1 MTECREDLRTPWGK
15 AFTLIALLLLFS
27 FGSSWA
33 ECVPANLSRGTNAE
47 MFCKYAPETGC
58 TQEETNCEG
67 EGQCEIP
74 CDSTTTLYGEIY
86 TGVTLGNSR
95 CIWIGFGT
103 ESCGHYWGAA
113 KYSECVYTLKC
124 SNQCE
129 ADSVNCV
136 NRGQKWDSK
145 NCECKE
151 GCQDSLWYHCE
162 SVYTENNVIRS
173 EVSEYNCDSLTNQ
186 RYLLGSCEEN
196 GFCSGNGKPGLD
208 SCSYSGNLKCKSS
221 GQSGSLCSY
230 VCSDG
235 SFRSCN
241 IAWTPGQPAEYQPCP
256 STMPSNC
263 GGRSSSSQGGG
274 SSSSGESSSSEG
286 GSSSSGGDSS
296 SSGGGD
302 EDCPECDILQAIK
315 DTLHIANV
323 QRKVQNDYTLDIK
336 TDVGDI
342 STNVV
347 NIVTNTTVTA
357 TRINTSNG
365 FLHGIDST
373 NRKISSKLDNLD
385 LGNLTA
391 TVDSIVVHVDT
402 PSDSSSAPWVFWDLD
417 SLPVWRDTVSDIH
430 RTLDSIKVEIDSL
443 NKDTTGII
451 GKYLPFLKKMSDKLD
466 DLTGDCEGVECILRP
481 AIDTLVTKM
490 RDSFGLDTLSLE
502 EQDDVEQGI
511 VRLSDSTYVEGN
523 FYCIEHPDDVF
534 CVEVDSTELPTIL
547 PPDSFDVARFF
558 EEQDS
563 LKNYI
568 DSVLKDTTQDTL
580 ALDELAGDPAKIRE
594 KLDFIFLPTETVEQC
609 FEFRLNTALGQ
620 WTYNL
625 AIDFAD
631 LFGLDLCDL
640 IRKIVRIITFILIV
654 FTTVK
659 GYIKAFG
666 GGGSGGDV

>member
-1 MTECREDLRTPWGK
+1 MTECREDLRTPLGK
-15 AFTLIALLLLFS
+15 AFTVIALLLLFS
-27 FGSSWA
+27 LGSAWA
-33 ECVPANLSRGTNAE
+33 RCDNATFPE
-47 MFCKYAPETGC
+47 IDGCGCKNYYCGKNPDGYYC
-58 TQEETNCEG
+58 KL
-67 EGQCEIP
+67 P
-74 CDSTTTLYGEIY
+74 
-86 TGVTLGNSR
+86 
-95 CIWIGFGT
+95 
-103 ESCGHYWGAA
+103 SCGYVPYEVG
-113 KYSECVYTLKC
+113 STCVLRSKGTCPIGSNQLSNSCGGGSCTYAGFISLYTC
-124 SNQCE
+124 CDTQCE
-129 ADSVNCV
+129 ADSVACV
-136 NRGQKWDSK
+136 QAGNNWVSSSNPDECG
-145 NCECKE
+145 ECKE
-151 GCQDSLWYHCE
+151 DCQDSLWYHCE
-162 SVYTENNVIRS
+162 SVFTENNVIRS

-186 RYLLGSCEEN
+186 RYLLGSCEDN

-241 IAWTPGQPAEYQPCP
+241 IPWVPGQPSEYQNCP
-256 STMPSNC
+256 SSMPSGC
-263 GGRSSSSQGGG
+263 GGRSSSSQGGGG

-286 GSSSSGGDSS
+286 GSSSSGGDDSS

-302 EDCPECDILQAIK
+302 EDCPECDILEAIK

-323 QRKVQNDYTLDIK
+323 QRNLQNDYTLDIK
-336 TDVGDI
+336 NSVEEYIPDVRTI
-342 STNVV
+342 A
-347 NIVTNTTVTA
+347 TNTNITA
-357 TRINTSNG
+357 VRINTTNG
-365 FLHGIDST
+365 LLEDIDST
-373 NRKISSKLDNLD
+373 NKRISTNLDNLD

-402 PSDSSSAPWVFWDLD
+402 PSDSSSVPWVFWDLD

-430 RTLDSIKVEIDSL
+430 RTIDSIKVEIDSL

-466 DLTGDCEGVECILRP
+466 DLTGDCEGVECVLRP

-490 RDSFGLDTLSLE
+490 RDSFGLDTLSLD
-502 EQDDVEQGI
+502 EQDEVENGI

-523 FYCIEHPDDVF
+523 FYCIEHPDDVL

-563 LKNYI
+563 LRNYI

-580 ALDELAGDPAKIRE
+580 ALDELAGDSAKIRE

>member
-1 MTECREDLRTPWGK
+1 MTECRVDLCTPWGK
-15 AFTLIALLLLFS
+15 AFTVIALLLLFFFVS
-27 FGSSWA
+27 GSWA
-33 ECVPANLSRGTNAE
+33 NCISESDWNSRQDCSQMGNENVCGGNTCYLGYCNCTSESKVCDWGSIHCINMVCCSSPCERDSVECLN
-47 MFCKYAPETGC
+47 K
-58 TQEETNCEG
+58 G
-67 EGQCEIP
+67 EGWKWFPSSNPDE
-74 CDSTTTLYGEIY
+74 
-86 TGVTLGNSR
+86 
-95 CIWIGFGT
+95 
-103 ESCGHYWGAA
+103 CG
-113 KYSECVYTLKC
+113 
-124 SNQCE
+124 
-129 ADSVNCV
+129 
-136 NRGQKWDSK
+136 
-145 NCECKE
+145 ECKE
-151 GCQDSLWYHCE
+151 DCQDSLWYHCE
-162 SVYTENNVIRS
+162 SVFTENNVIRS

-186 RYLLGSCEEN
+186 RYLLGSCEDN

-241 IAWTPGQPAEYQPCP
+241 IAWSPGQPAEYQNCP
-256 STMPSNC
+256 SSMPSGC

-286 GSSSSGGDSS
+286 GSSSSGGGDSS
-296 SSGGGD
+296 SSGGGE
-302 EDCPECDILQAIK
+302 EDCPECGILEEIL
-315 DTLHIANV
+315 DTLHNANV
-323 QRKVQNDYTLDIK
+323 QRKVQTDYTFDIK
-336 TDVGDI
+336 NSVEEYIPDVRTI
-342 STNVV
+342 A
-347 NIVTNTTVTA
+347 TNTNITA
-357 TRINTSNG
+357 VRINTTNG
-365 FLHGIDST
+365 LLEGIDST
-373 NRKISSKLDNLD
+373 NKRISTNLENLD

-402 PSDSSSAPWVFWDLD
+402 QSPDSSTPPPWIFFDLD
-417 SLPVWRDTVSDIH
+417 SLPIWRDTVSDIH
-430 RTLDSIKVEIDSL
+430 RTIDSIKVEIDSL

-466 DLTGDCEGVECILRP
+466 DMTGDCEGVECVLRP

-490 RDSFGLDTLSLE
+490 RDSFGLDSLTLE
-502 EQDDVEQGI
+502 EQDEVERGI
-511 VRLSDSTYVEGN
+511 VRLSDSTYVDGN
-523 FYCIEHPDDVF
+523 FYCVEHPDDVL
-534 CVEVDSTELPTIL
+534 CVEVDSTELPAIL
-547 PPDSFDVARFF
+547 PPDTFDVAMFF

-563 LKNYI
+563 LRNYI

-580 ALDELAGDPAKIRE
+580 ALDELAGDSAKIRE

-666 GGGSGGDV
+666 GGGSGGDA

>member
-1 MTECREDLRTPWGK
+1 MKLGRDKDTNSRTPWGK
-15 AFTLIALLLLFS
+15 AFTVIALLLLLFCVS
-27 FGSSWA
+27 GAWATCVSNSYALFLNVDGVCLDGSTVENSCSNYTSDCP
-33 ECVPANLSRGTNAE
+33 EKQPAANGSYYVNQNA
-47 MFCKYAPETGC
+47 
-58 TQEETNCEG
+58 
-67 EGQCEIP
+67 I
-74 CDSTTTLYGEIY
+74 S
-86 TGVTLGNSR
+86 S
-95 CIWIGFGT
+95 
-103 ESCGHYWGAA
+103 
-113 KYSECVYTLKC
+113 CVYSSYNSGVCPGRNEFKVIQVRC
-124 SNQCE
+124 SFDLICGDCDAE
-129 ADSVNCV
+129 EILCT
-136 NRGQKWDSK
+136 K
-145 NCECKE
+145 NGGVWVPSSTPGECGECKQD
-151 GCQDSLWYHCE
+151 CQDSTWYHCE
-162 SVYTENNVIRS
+162 SVFTENNVIRS
-173 EVSEYNCDSLTNQ
+173 EVSEYNCDSLINQ

-208 SCSYSGNLKCKSS
+208 SCSYTGTLNCRSA

-302 EDCPECDILQAIK
+302 EDCPECEVLKAIK
-315 DTLHIANV
+315 DTLHIANI
-323 QRKVQNDYTLDIK
+323 QRKLQNDYTLDIK

-357 TRINTSNG
+357 TRINTSNA

-430 RTLDSIKVEIDSL
+430 RTMDSIKVEIDSL

-502 EQDDVEQGI
+502 EQSDTENGI
-511 VRLSDSTYVEGN
+511 VRLTDSTYLDGN
-523 FYCIEHPDDVF
+523 WYCTEHPNDDF
-534 CVEVDSTELPTIL
+534 CVELDSTQLPSIR
-547 PPDSFDVARFF
+547 PPDSLDLVEFLH
-558 EEQDS
+558 EQDS
-563 LKNYI
+563 IMRAI
-568 DSVLKDTTQDTL
+568 DSLMKDTTKDTL
-580 ALDELAGDPAKIRE
+580 PLDELAGDSALIRE
-594 KLDFIFLPTETVEQC
+594 KLDFLFFPSTTLEQC
-609 FEFRLNTALGQ
+609 FEFRMNSTLNGWAV
-620 WTYNL
+620 NL
-625 AIDFAD
+625 LIDFAD
-631 LFGLDLCDL
+631 IFGWDFCDL
-640 IRKIVRIITFILIV
+640 IRKIVRLITFILIV
-654 FTTVK
+654 FTTIK
-659 GYIKAFG
+659 GYIRAF
-666 GGGSGGDV
+666 GGSGGD

>member
-15 AFTLIALLLLFS
+15 AFTVIALLLLFS
-27 FGSSWA
+27 LGSAWA
-33 ECVPANLSRGTNAE
+33 SCYRDDYGNYSLSQCSYSGSGCVRCSTNSVGTVTCDKSNSDACAVFTGSGSPSNRYLLSCSFTDDYNVYLARVI
-47 MFCKYAPETGC
+47 C
-58 TQEETNCEG
+58 TDDCSA
-67 EGQCEIP
+67 
-74 CDSTTTLYGEIY
+74 DSA
-86 TGVTLGNSR
+86 R
-95 CIWIGFGT
+95 CIANGGQWIPSSTPG
-103 ESCGHYWGAA
+103 ECG
-113 KYSECVYTLKC
+113 
-124 SNQCE
+124 
-129 ADSVNCV
+129 
-136 NRGQKWDSK
+136 
-145 NCECKE
+145 ECKQ

-162 SVYTENNVIRS
+162 SVFTENNVIRS

-186 RYLLGSCEEN
+186 RYLLGSCEDN

-208 SCSYSGNLKCKSS
+208 SCSYSGTLKCKSS

-302 EDCPECDILQAIK
+302 EDCPECDILEAIK
-315 DTLHIANV
+315 DTLHMANV
-323 QRKVQNDYTLDIK
+323 QRKVQTDYTFDIK
-336 TDVGDI
+336 KSVEEYIPDVRTI
-342 STNVV
+342 A
-347 NIVTNTTVTA
+347 TNTNITA
-357 TRINTSNG
+357 VRINTTNG
-365 FLHGIDST
+365 LLEGIDST
-373 NRKISSKLDNLD
+373 NKRISTSLDNLD

-430 RTLDSIKVEIDSL
+430 RTMDSIKVEIDSL

-451 GKYLPFLKKMSDKLD
+451 GKYLPFLKKMSDKLE

-490 RDSFGLDTLSLE
+490 KDSFGLDTLSPQ
-502 EQDDVEQGI
+502 EQDDTENGI
-511 VRLSDSTYVEGN
+511 VRLSDSVYVDGN
-523 FYCIEHPDDVF
+523 FYCIEHSDDVL

-547 PPDSFDVARFF
+547 PPDTFDVARFF

-580 ALDELAGDPAKIRE
+580 ALDELAGDSAKIHE

-609 FEFRLNTALGQ
+609 FEFRLNTAFGQ

>member
-1 MTECREDLRTPWGK
+1 MWYPSED
-15 AFTLIALLLLFS
+15 
-27 FGSSWA
+27 
-33 ECVPANLSRGTNAE
+33 
-47 MFCKYAPETGC
+47 PEK
-58 TQEETNCEG
+58 
-67 EGQCEIP
+67 
-74 CDSTTTLYGEIY
+74 
-86 TGVTLGNSR
+86 
-95 CIWIGFGT
+95 
-103 ESCGHYWGAA
+103 CG
-113 KYSECVYTLKC
+113 
-124 SNQCE
+124 
-129 ADSVNCV
+129 
-136 NRGQKWDSK
+136 
-145 NCECKE
+145 ECKD
-151 GCQDSLWYHCE
+151 GCQDSTWYHCQT
-162 SVYTENNVIRS
+162 VFTENNVLRS
-173 EVSEYNCDSLTNQ
+173 EVSQYNCDTLKKQS
-186 RYLLGSCEEN
+186 YLLGTCQDN
-196 GFCSGNGKPGLD
+196 GFCNGTSSTGSQ
-208 SCSYSGNLKCKSS
+208 SCDYTNPSNCKAA

-241 IAWTPGQPAEYQPCP
+241 IPWVSGQPSEYQNCP
-256 STMPSNC
+256 SSMPNGC
-263 GGRSSSSQGGG
+263 GGRSSSSQGGDG

-286 GSSSSGGDSS
+286 GSSSSGGEDSS

-302 EDCPECDILQAIK
+302 EDCPECDILKAIK

-323 QRKVQNDYTLDIK
+323 QRKVQTDYTFDIK
-336 TDVGDI
+336 NSVEEYIPDVRTI
-342 STNVV
+342 A
-347 NIVTNTTVTA
+347 TNTNITA
-357 TRINTSNG
+357 VRINTTNG
-365 FLHGIDST
+365 LLEDIDST
-373 NRKISSKLDNLD
+373 NKRISTNLDNLD

-430 RTLDSIKVEIDSL
+430 RTIDSIKVEIDSL

-451 GKYLPFLKKMSDKLD
+451 GKYLPFLKKISDKLD
-466 DLTGDCEGVECILRP
+466 DLTGDCEGVECVLRP

-490 RDSFGLDTLSLE
+490 RDSFGLDTLSPVDE
-502 EQDDVEQGI
+502 KDIKDKI
-511 VRLSDSTYVEGN
+511 IPIDDSTYIDGN
-523 FYCIEHPDDVF
+523 FYCEEHPGADV
-534 CVEVDSTELPTIL
+534 CVEIDSTELPSIL
-547 PPDSFDVARFF
+547 PPDSFDVAKFF

-563 LKNYI
+563 LMNHI
-568 DSVLKDTTQDTL
+568 DSVLKDTTRDTL
-580 ALDELAGDPAKIRE
+580 ALDELAGDSAKIRE

-654 FTTVK
+654 FTTIK

>member
-1 MTECREDLRTPWGK
+1 
-15 AFTLIALLLLFS
+15 
-27 FGSSWA
+27 
-33 ECVPANLSRGTNAE
+33 
-47 MFCKYAPETGC
+47 
-58 TQEETNCEG
+58 
-67 EGQCEIP
+67 
-74 CDSTTTLYGEIY
+74 
-86 TGVTLGNSR
+86 
-95 CIWIGFGT
+95 
-103 ESCGHYWGAA
+103 
-113 KYSECVYTLKC
+113 
-124 SNQCE
+124 
-129 ADSVNCV
+129 
-136 NRGQKWDSK
+136 
-145 NCECKE
+145 
-151 GCQDSLWYHCE
+151 
-162 SVYTENNVIRS
+162 
-173 EVSEYNCDSLTNQ
+173 
-186 RYLLGSCEEN
+186 
-196 GFCSGNGKPGLD
+196 
-208 SCSYSGNLKCKSS
+208 
-221 GQSGSLCSY
+221 
-230 VCSDG
+230 
-235 SFRSCN
+235 
-241 IAWTPGQPAEYQPCP
+241 
-256 STMPSNC
+256 MPSGC
-263 GGRSSSSQGGG
+263 GGRSSSSQGGGG

-286 GSSSSGGDSS
+286 GSSSSGGDDSS

-302 EDCPECDILQAIK
+302 EDCPECDILEAIK

-323 QRKVQNDYTLDIK
+323 QRNLQNDYTLDIK
-336 TDVGDI
+336 NSVEEYIPDVRTI
-342 STNVV
+342 A
-347 NIVTNTTVTA
+347 TNTNITA
-357 TRINTSNG
+357 VRINTTNG
-365 FLHGIDST
+365 LLEDIDST
-373 NRKISSKLDNLD
+373 NKRISTNLDNLD

-402 PSDSSSAPWVFWDLD
+402 PSDSSSVPWVFWDLD

-430 RTLDSIKVEIDSL
+430 RTIDSIKVEIDSL

-466 DLTGDCEGVECILRP
+466 DLTGDCEGVECVLRP

-490 RDSFGLDTLSLE
+490 RDSFGLDTLSLD
-502 EQDDVEQGI
+502 EQDEVENGI

-523 FYCIEHPDDVF
+523 FYCIEHPDDVL

-563 LKNYI
+563 LRNYI

-580 ALDELAGDPAKIRE
+580 ALDELAGDSAKIRE